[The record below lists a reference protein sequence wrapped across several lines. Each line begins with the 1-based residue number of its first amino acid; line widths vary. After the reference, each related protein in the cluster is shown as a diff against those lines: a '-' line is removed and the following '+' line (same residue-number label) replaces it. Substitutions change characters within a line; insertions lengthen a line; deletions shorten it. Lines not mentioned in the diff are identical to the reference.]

1 MRSVGLNCNSFIK
14 TFLPYQPLLINIVN
28 LTKKGCSVYCKFLKK
43 RSNLN
48 TTLAE
53 RENKWHRELN
63 CTFGSSFW
71 NKTYT
76 LAADIKNENK
86 IKWFQFQ
93 INRNSLFTNYKVN
106 KCKPNISPQCTF
118 CSHLDEFS
126 HTELVSHL
134 FDFALKLWQ
143 ELKHWLVTL
152 NLNLPLNRAKLLF
165 GIHEE
170 DALFYGGKIVQFQDW
185 NDIYDCLSRIP
196 ECTAQDVALSPTQ
209 ALVPDTPA
217 VDPARTE

>member
-1 MRSVGLNCNSFIK
+1 MN
-14 TFLPYQPLLINIVN
+14 
-28 LTKKGCSVYCKFLKK
+28 KF
-43 RSNLN
+43 
-48 TTLAE
+48 
-53 RENKWHRELN
+53 
-63 CTFGSSFW
+63 
-71 NKTYT
+71 
-76 LAADIKNENK
+76 
-86 IKWFQFQ
+86 
-93 INRNSLFTNYKVN
+93 
-106 KCKPNISPQCTF
+106 KPNISPQCTF

-126 HTELVSHL
+126 HPELVSHL
-134 FDFALKLWQ
+134 FFDCDFALKLWQ

-170 DALFYGGKIVQFQDW
+170 ASNSKLNFIILCTKYFIWKTKFGSKNLTLSLLQKFIYLKLTEHKDALFYGGKIVQFQDW

-217 VDPARTE
+217 VDPARTA